1 MSLVKWGPLKELEDM
16 RREMDRLFDDF
27 FSPGQRRRRVWDEKP
42 MAGLIVP
49 NIEIYDRT
57 NEIAFRAELPG
68 VKKEDIDLSVTKDS
82 LTLKGQLKREE
93 EVKPETLYV
102 SEISYG
108 SFART
113 VTLPVEVNSEKA
125 TATFKNGILELI
137 LPKKEEAKPKEIKI
151 EVV

>member
-1 MSLVKWGPLKELEDM
+1 MSLVKWGPLKELEEM

-27 FSPGQRRRRVWDEKP
+27 FPVQRRRRVWDEKP
-42 MAGLIVP
+42 VAGIIVP

-57 NEIAFRAELPG
+57 NEIVFRAELPG
-68 VKKEDIDLSVTKDS
+68 VKKEDIDLSVTQDS
-82 LTLKGQLKREE
+82 LTIKGQLKREE

-113 VTLPVEVNSEKA
+113 VTLPVEIDSEKA
-125 TATFKNGILELI
+125 VATFNNGILELV
-137 LPKKEEAKPKEIKI
+137 LPKKEEARPKEIKI
-151 EVV
+151 EVS